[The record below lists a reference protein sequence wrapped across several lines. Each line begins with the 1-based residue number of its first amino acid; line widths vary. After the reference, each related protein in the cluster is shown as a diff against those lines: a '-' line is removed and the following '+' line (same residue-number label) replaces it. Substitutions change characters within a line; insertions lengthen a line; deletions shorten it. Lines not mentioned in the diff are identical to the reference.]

1 MIFENNFLLNLCQ
14 FISKP
19 KYKNLNFIREVL
31 EKKFKKLLRKNSLK
45 AFNAK
50 HNNLNKF
57 YDKVYSFINSNLLS
71 LIIFSYPLTF
81 HI

>member
-31 EKKFKKLLRKNSLK
+31 EKKVLKSFEKKSLK
-45 AFNAK
+45 AFNTK
-50 HNNLNKF
+50 HKILGKF
-57 YDKVYSFINSNLLS
+57 YDKIYNFINR
-71 LIIFSYPLTF
+71 
-81 HI
+81 

>member
-31 EKKFKKLLRKNSLK
+31 EKKVLKTFEKKRFESL
-45 AFNAK
+45 
-50 HNNLNKF
+50 
-57 YDKVYSFINSNLLS
+57 
-71 LIIFSYPLTF
+71 
-81 HI
+81 